1 MFKAFLEVMMK
12 YTREAI
18 GRRVTARFG
27 RTHLIAVVAGLAT
40 ALLLLSWT
48 RGQEQMVSVVLAADE
63 IRSGTLI
70 EADDLRSADIPADSS
85 LASALM
91 PAAASDGLIGQ
102 VAVRSI
108 ATGEPV
114 LRSDLRPVVTEDG
127 RRAMSFP
134 LPPAN
139 AVGGGLAVGDEVDV
153 LVVTDNETRF
163 VAEGVPVLA
172 IPTTNDTGLVAGS
185 SAWWVVLAVE
195 DVDALEIADGVERG
209 TIYLLRSTGTPAL
222 SVRQLATTDPAE
234 PPPEASAS
242 ATGD

>member
-1 MFKAFLEVMMK
+1 MMR
-12 YTREAI
+12 YTKEAI
-18 GRRVTARFG
+18 GKRVRARFG
-27 RTHLIAVVAGLAT
+27 KAHLIAVVAGLVT

-48 RGQEQMVSVVLAADE
+48 RGQEQMVSVVVAADE

-70 EADDLRSADIPADSS
+70 EAADLQSTDIPADSS
-85 LASALM
+85 LALAFM
-91 PAAASDGLIGQ
+91 PAAESDGLVGQ
-102 VAVRSI
+102 IAIRSI

-134 LPPAN
+134 LSPAN
-139 AVGGGLAVGDEVDV
+139 AVGGDLVVGDEVDV
-153 LVVTDNETRF
+153 LVVTDDETRF

-172 IPTTNDTGLVAGS
+172 LPAQSESGLVAGS

-195 DVDALEIADGVERG
+195 DLDALEIADGVEHG

-222 SVRQLATTDPAE
+222 GVRELITTDPAE
-234 PPPEASAS
+234 QLPEAA
-242 ATGD
+242 ATGNGD